1 MGRPR
6 LIKVDVTDGRGLGGA
21 KNKTVSV
28 QTRIPDILAFRDTPG
43 FAYLLLAANSD
54 VSIRVLMD
62 VLDAV
67 GEHQSHPEKWMRERR
82 ELFRVP
88 TMPKDADPRAVAFVK
103 AHMGEP
109 SWRLS
114 KQLRERGIR
123 CSVQRV
129 HRIWMA
135 IRHLSITE

>member
-1 MGRPR
+1 MGRPK
-6 LIKVDVTDGRGLGGA
+6 LIKVDVTDGRGLGGV
-21 KNKTVSV
+21 KNKTVTV

-43 FAYLLLAANSD
+43 FAYLLMAANPD

-67 GEHQSHPEKWMRERR
+67 GEHQSHPETWMRERR

-88 TMPKDADPRAVAFVK
+88 TMPKNVDPRAVAFIEL
-103 AHMGEP
+103 HMREP
-109 SWRLS
+109 SWKLS
-114 KQLRERGIR
+114 KQLRKQGIK
-123 CSVQRV
+123 CSAQKV

-135 IRHLSITE
+135 IRHLTLGG